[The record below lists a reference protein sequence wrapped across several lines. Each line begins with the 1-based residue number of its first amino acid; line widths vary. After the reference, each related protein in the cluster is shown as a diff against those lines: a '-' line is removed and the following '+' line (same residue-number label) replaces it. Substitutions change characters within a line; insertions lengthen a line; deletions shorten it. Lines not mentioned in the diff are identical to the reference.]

1 MSTRGMRRLSSEPFA
16 LVLELL
22 AARSWTMTMPFLNG
36 TNPEHTGYRAAGRT
50 AGSPE
55 RKGPLGPHA
64 EVPVGPLGS
73 HPAPRGS
80 LEEAELEQVGLV
92 YVLDGVGLLADG
104 GRQRRQPDGAARE
117 LLDHGV
123 QDREVEL
130 VQALLVHLED
140 LEPPPRHLGGDGAVV
155 AHLREVPD
163 PAQQA
168 VRHAGRPAGAPGD
181 LRRALGV
188 HLDAQDAGGAPH
200 DPREI
205 LHRVVVQPR
214 GEPESLP

>member
-123 QDREVEL
+123 QDREV
-130 VQALLVHLED
+130 
-140 LEPPPRHLGGDGAVV
+140 
-155 AHLREVPD
+155 PD